1 MAKLF
6 AVDGIEDVLGDVL
19 GMISEPLQRACS
31 PDHLQCPAGRV
42 RLCCDK
48 RLQLSRDFLAS
59 FINSPVFLLD
69 GGGGDVTGVVDALV
83 MDVDVDAV
91 AVAGVP
97 SDPPQAARD
106 TITTAAKG
114 NRDQPTMDST
124 FVKVVVK
131 VAIWVT
137 LHEKSRLYPDTVA
150 TRPTI
155 AWR

>member
-1 MAKLF
+1 VTGPFTTEPDSDALGAT
-6 AVDGIEDVLGDVL
+6 AVT
-19 GMISEPLQRACS
+19 
-31 PDHLQCPAGRV
+31 
-42 RLCCDK
+42 
-48 RLQLSRDFLAS
+48 AS
-59 FINSPVFLLD
+59 GTLD